1 MEGQILL
8 YFLKIFNKV
17 FFAFLIF
24 IIIFSYYVLN
34 KNTFKDFDVLTIT
47 KGENIENVIKK
58 NLININVFDLLIF
71 KTYFYVNYI
80 IYKEPIHYGDFELSN
95 ERSFI
100 DLINI
105 ITKPSN
111 VLNKIT
117 VVEGWSISE
126 LNNEMS
132 KHFQNYKSIEYN
144 SILADTYYF
153 NKTETFEKFF
163 NRIKSFKID
172 YLEKNKD
179 NKFFEKYSIKELI
192 IIGSLLEK
200 EGLDYLDKSKIS
212 SVILNRLDKNMRL
225 EIDATVIFSLTNGKY
240 NLNRKLTYK
249 DLKIEHPYNT
259 YKNFGL
265 PPKPISYV
273 GTKTIDIILENYKSN
288 YLFYFFDST
297 LNKHIFSENYEIHKK
312 RSNEYR
318 NKK

>member
-17 FFAFLIF
+17 FFVFLIF

-312 RSNEYR
+312 RLNEYR

>member
-1 MEGQILL
+1 M
-8 YFLKIFNKV
+8 
-17 FFAFLIF
+17 IF

-179 NKFFEKYSIKELI
+179 NKFFEKYLIKELI

-265 PPKPISYV
+265 PPKPISMLV
-273 GTKTIDIILENYKSN
+273 LKLLI
-288 YLFYFFDST
+288 
-297 LNKHIFSENYEIHKK
+297 
-312 RSNEYR
+312 
-318 NKK
+318 